1 MSLMWKSITDFTK
14 ECKKNNSLL
23 GYDKFAL
30 YLIDISNFRV
40 YNYKFGYK
48 NGDILLKKI
57 LVSLDDE
64 LGTSCQVIKVAG
76 DKFAIVSPFSR
87 KDDIN
92 VIIKKIFWFFDFF
105 AHIYNIKFKTDI
117 NMGIS
122 VYPYDGSDFDGI
134 LICSEMALKFAKK
147 QVKNKYKFFDHDLC
161 ENLLEKEKIV
171 DEITEAV
178 ENNEFELYYQPQV
191 DISVKNVYG
200 VEALLRWRHPKKG
213 IIGPNYFIDIIEKNG
228 MITKVGKFVIE
239 QAFERLKKFNDM
251 GYKNLTMSINISES
265 QLCENSFLKFVEKSI
280 ESTKINP
287 QYIIFEIVERTI
299 LNDKVISIL
308 NGLRDMGIKIYIDDF
323 GTMYSSLNYLYKIP
337 LDGIKLDKSFVDKI
351 YESKR
356 DFIITKNIIGLA
368 EDLNLD
374 VVAEGVEYK
383 EQILCLNDMNCN
395 KIQGFIFSKPVDGNS
410 VTDFFNKF
418 KM

>member
-1 MSLMWKSITDFTK
+1 MWKSITDFTK
-14 ECKKNNSLL
+14 EYKRNNSLL
-23 GYDKFAL
+23 GYDKFAV

-48 NGDILLKKI
+48 NGDILLRKI

-64 LGTSCQVIKVAG
+64 LGDSCQVIKMDG
-76 DKFAIVSPFSR
+76 DKFAVVSPFSQ
-87 KDDIN
+87 KDDI
-92 VIIKKIFWFFDFF
+92 IATIKKIFWFFDFF
-105 AHIYNIKFKTDI
+105 THIYNIKFKTDI

-122 VYPYDGSDFDGI
+122 MYPHDGSDFDGI
-134 LICSEMALKFAKK
+134 LICSEMALKFAKMEEK
-147 QVKNKYKFFDHDLC
+147 TNYKFFDHDIC
-161 ENLLEKEKIV
+161 DKLLKSEKII

-191 DISVKNVYG
+191 DINIKNVYG

-213 IIGPNYFIDIIEKNG
+213 IIGPNYFIDVIEKNG
-228 MITKVGKFVIE
+228 MITRVGKFVIK

-251 GYKNLTMSINISES
+251 GYKNLSMSINISES
-265 QLCENSFLKFVEKSI
+265 QLCENSFLEFVEKAIS
-280 ESTKINP
+280 STEIDP
-287 QYIIFEIVERTI
+287 QYVIFEIVERSI
-299 LNDKVISIL
+299 LNDKVINIL
-308 NGLRDMGIKIYIDDF
+308 NGLRDIGIKIYIDDF
-323 GTMYSSLNYLYKIP
+323 GTMYSSLNYLYSIP
-337 LDGIKLDKSFVDKI
+337 LDGIKLDKSFIDKI

-356 DFIITKNIIGLA
+356 DFIITKNIINLA

-383 EQILCLNDMNCN
+383 EQISCLNNMNCN
-395 KIQGFIFSKPVDGNS
+395 KIQGFIFSKPVDENS
-410 VTDFFNKF
+410 VTDFFVKF